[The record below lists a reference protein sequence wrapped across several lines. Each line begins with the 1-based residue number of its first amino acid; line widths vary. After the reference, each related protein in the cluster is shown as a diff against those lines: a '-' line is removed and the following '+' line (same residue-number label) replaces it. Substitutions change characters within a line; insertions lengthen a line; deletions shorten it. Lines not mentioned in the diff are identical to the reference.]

1 MWPEGSNSERVRR
14 LQSVTDAALAHLRL
28 DDLLAALLDRTRE
41 ILEVDTCAILLL
53 DEETNELVARAALG
67 IEEEVEQGVRVPVG
81 GGFAGRIA
89 AEKRPVIL
97 DDVDHAH
104 VLNPIL
110 REKGIKSMLG
120 VPLVVEGDVRGVL
133 HVGSLHLRDFQK
145 DEVELLQLVAD
156 RAALAIEHA
165 RLFEA
170 ERAAR
175 ERIEHVQ
182 AVTDAALAH
191 LEVNELLNVLL
202 PRIRDILRTDTCA
215 VLLLDE
221 ETNEL
226 VARAALGIEE
236 EVGVRIPVGAGFAGR
251 VADEARP
258 MVIDV
263 DEYPVY
269 NPILR
274 EKQLKSM
281 VGVPLLVRGESL
293 GVLHVGTLTPRI
305 FTHDEV
311 ELLQLVAERVAIAIE
326 RAQLH
331 EELIQL
337 DQLKLNF
344 VSVASHELRTP
355 ATSVYGVLKTL
366 FERGPDLNEEL
377 REELLR
383 VGVEQGERLRSL
395 LEELLDLSRL
405 DARAITVEPRPV
417 VLKSALADVV
427 HGALASSD
435 AVDLD
440 IPDDLAAV
448 VDPLVLERVISNLV
462 ANAVRYGAPPIRIV
476 AQQRDR
482 HLRVAVEDAG
492 PGVPK
497 DLEGRIFDRF
507 ARGGGES
514 GHGLGLAIARAYAQ
528 AHGGDLIYD
537 ARPSGARFEL
547 LIPQERNGLSKPAGL
562 ARQRLL
568 QRVER
573 GRAHDA
579 VLGQALR
586 DLEPLDRVLRRRP
599 VVAVGRARRE
609 AECRERPL
617 QGLHLRSRVAGLERL
632 GRRRRR
638 GVRVRRRGGLHR
650 HGDVL
655 HRRCHRR
662 RRRLPAVEDARGRE
676 DRKDDGEAGEPD
688 DRDLRHRQRPPG
700 DHELALAGRAIVRVL
715 RQDPHFVG
723 VVLVDAAIGATL
735 RLGRQLGLVEPV
747 VVPGAAAA
755 LREPPWPGPYRV
767 RRGAAK
773 PYNVAGP

>member
-1 MWPEGSNSERVRR
+1 MWPEASTSEHVRR

-28 DDLLAALLDRTRE
+28 DELLAALLERTRQ

-67 IEEEVEQGVRVPVG
+67 IEEEVDQGVRIPVG

-104 VLNPIL
+104 VLNPLL

-120 VPLVVEGDVRGVL
+120 VPLVVEGEVRGVL
-133 HVGSLHLRDFQK
+133 HVGSLHFRAFDET
-145 DEVELLQLVAD
+145 EVELLQLVAD

-175 ERIEHVQ
+175 VRIEHVQ

-191 LEVNELLNVLL
+191 LEVNELLKVLL
-202 PRIRDILRTDTCA
+202 PRIRGILDADTCA
-215 VLLLDE
+215 VLLLDVQ
-221 ETNEL
+221 TNEL

-236 EVGVRIPVGAGFAGR
+236 EVGIRIPLGAGFAGR
-251 VADEARP
+251 VAQEARP

-274 EKQLKSM
+274 QKKLKCM
-281 VGVPLLVRGESL
+281 VGVPLLVRGASL
-293 GVLHVGTLTPRI
+293 GVLHVGTLTPRQ
-305 FTHDEV
+305 FTRDEV
-311 ELLQLVAERVAIAIE
+311 ELLQIVAERVAIAIE

-344 VSVASHELRTP
+344 VAIASHELRTP

-366 FERGPDLNEEL
+366 SDRGPQLNEEL
-377 REELLR
+377 REELIR
-383 VGVEQGERLRSL
+383 VGVEQGERLRRL

-405 DARAITVEPRPV
+405 DARAVTVAPRPV
-417 VLKSALADVV
+417 VLKAALFDVV
-427 HGALASSD
+427 RGALATAD
-435 AVDLD
+435 AVELD
-440 IPDDLAAV
+440 IPEDLAAV
-448 VDPLVLERVISNLV
+448 VDPLVLERVVSNLV

-497 DLEGRIFDRF
+497 ELEGRIFDRF
-507 ARGGGES
+507 ARGGGET

-528 AHGGDLIYD
+528 AHGGDLVYD
-537 ARPSGARFEL
+537 PRPGGARFEL
-547 LIPQERNGLSKPAGL
+547 LIPQERNGLSKQPA
-562 ARQRLL
+562 
-568 QRVER
+568 
-573 GRAHDA
+573 
-579 VLGQALR
+579 
-586 DLEPLDRVLRRRP
+586 
-599 VVAVGRARRE
+599 
-609 AECRERPL
+609 
-617 QGLHLRSRVAGLERL
+617 
-632 GRRRRR
+632 
-638 GVRVRRRGGLHR
+638 
-650 HGDVL
+650 
-655 HRRCHRR
+655 
-662 RRRLPAVEDARGRE
+662 
-676 DRKDDGEAGEPD
+676 
-688 DRDLRHRQRPPG
+688 
-700 DHELALAGRAIVRVL
+700 
-715 RQDPHFVG
+715 
-723 VVLVDAAIGATL
+723 
-735 RLGRQLGLVEPV
+735 
-747 VVPGAAAA
+747 
-755 LREPPWPGPYRV
+755 
-767 RRGAAK
+767 
-773 PYNVAGP
+773 

>member
-1 MWPEGSNSERVRR
+1 MRPQTGSTAEHVRR
-14 LQSVTDAALAHLRL
+14 LQTVTDAALAHLRL
-28 DDLLAALLDRTRE
+28 DELLGALLERTRQ

-67 IEEEVEQGVRVPVG
+67 IEEEVEQGVRIPVG

-89 AEKRPVIL
+89 AEKQPVVL
-97 DDVDHAH
+97 EDVDHAH

-120 VPLVVEGDVRGVL
+120 VPLVVESEVRGVL
-133 HVGSLHLRDFQK
+133 HVGSLVPRRFDE

-191 LEVNELLNVLL
+191 LEVNELLRVLL
-202 PRIRDILRTDTCA
+202 PRIRDILETDTCA

-221 ETNEL
+221 ETDEL

-236 EVGVRIPVGAGFAGR
+236 EVGVRIPLGAGFAGR
-251 VADEARP
+251 VAAEARP

-263 DEYPVY
+263 DEYQVF

-274 EKQLKSM
+274 QKKIKSM
-281 VGVPLLVRGESL
+281 LGVPLLVRGFAL
-293 GVLHVGTLTPRI
+293 GVLHVGTLTPRE
-305 FTHDEV
+305 FTRDDV
-311 ELLQLVAERVAIAIE
+311 ELLQLVSERVAIAIE
-326 RAQLH
+326 RARLH
-331 EELIQL
+331 EDLVQL

-344 VSVASHELRTP
+344 VAIASHELRTP
-355 ATSVYGVLKTL
+355 ATAVYGVLKTL
-366 FERGPDLNEEL
+366 AERGRELTDEL

-383 VGVEQGERLRSL
+383 VGVEQGERLRRL

-405 DARAITVEPRPV
+405 DAHAIVVDPRPI
-417 VLKSALADVV
+417 VLKAAVADVV
-427 HGALASSD
+427 HGALPTPD
-435 AVDLD
+435 AVELD

-497 DLEGRIFDRF
+497 ELEGRIFDRF
-507 ARGGGES
+507 ARGGGET

-528 AHGGDLIYD
+528 AHGGDLVHD
-537 ARPSGARFEL
+537 PRPGGARFEL
-547 LIPQERNGLSKPAGL
+547 LIPQELNGLSKNG
-562 ARQRLL
+562 
-568 QRVER
+568 
-573 GRAHDA
+573 
-579 VLGQALR
+579 
-586 DLEPLDRVLRRRP
+586 
-599 VVAVGRARRE
+599 
-609 AECRERPL
+609 
-617 QGLHLRSRVAGLERL
+617 
-632 GRRRRR
+632 
-638 GVRVRRRGGLHR
+638 
-650 HGDVL
+650 
-655 HRRCHRR
+655 
-662 RRRLPAVEDARGRE
+662 
-676 DRKDDGEAGEPD
+676 
-688 DRDLRHRQRPPG
+688 
-700 DHELALAGRAIVRVL
+700 
-715 RQDPHFVG
+715 
-723 VVLVDAAIGATL
+723 
-735 RLGRQLGLVEPV
+735 
-747 VVPGAAAA
+747 
-755 LREPPWPGPYRV
+755 
-767 RRGAAK
+767 
-773 PYNVAGP
+773 

>member
-1 MWPEGSNSERVRR
+1 VWPEGSTAEHVRR

-28 DDLLAALLDRTRE
+28 DELLGALLERTRQ

-104 VLNPIL
+104 VLNPVL

-120 VPLVVEGDVRGVL
+120 VPLVVEGEVRGVL
-133 HVGSLHLRDFQK
+133 HVGSLVPRAFQE
-145 DEVELLQLVAD
+145 DETELLQLVAD

-191 LEVNELLNVLL
+191 LEVNELLRVLL

-236 EVGVRIPVGAGFAGR
+236 EVGVRIPLGAGFAGR
-251 VADEARP
+251 VALEARP

-263 DEYPVY
+263 DEYPVF

-274 EKQLKSM
+274 QKHLKSM
-281 VGVPLLVRGESL
+281 LGVPLLVRGSSL
-293 GVLHVGTLTPRI
+293 GVLHVGTLAPRR
-305 FTHDEV
+305 FTRDEV
-311 ELLQLVAERVAIAIE
+311 ELLQIVSERVAIAIE

-344 VSVASHELRTP
+344 VAIASHELRTP
-355 ATSVYGVLKTL
+355 ATSVYGVLRTL
-366 FERGPDLNEEL
+366 ADRGSELTEEL
-377 REELLR
+377 REELLN
-383 VGVEQGERLRSL
+383 VGVEQGERLRRL

-405 DARAITVEPRPV
+405 DARAINVEPRPV

-427 HGALASSD
+427 QGAALSAPD
-435 AVDLD
+435 AVELD

-448 VDPLVLERVISNLV
+448 VDPLVLERVVSNLV
-462 ANAVRYGAPPIRIV
+462 ANAMRYGKPPIRIV
-476 AQQRDR
+476 AYQRDR
-482 HLRVAVEDAG
+482 HLRVAVEDEG
-492 PGVPK
+492 PGVPA
-497 DLEGRIFDRF
+497 DLEGRIFERF
-507 ARGGGES
+507 ARGGGKT

-528 AHGGDLIYD
+528 AHGGDLVYD
-537 ARPSGARFEL
+537 HRPNGARFEL
-547 LIPQERNGLSKPAGL
+547 LIPQELNGLTKPG
-562 ARQRLL
+562 
-568 QRVER
+568 
-573 GRAHDA
+573 
-579 VLGQALR
+579 
-586 DLEPLDRVLRRRP
+586 
-599 VVAVGRARRE
+599 
-609 AECRERPL
+609 
-617 QGLHLRSRVAGLERL
+617 
-632 GRRRRR
+632 
-638 GVRVRRRGGLHR
+638 
-650 HGDVL
+650 
-655 HRRCHRR
+655 
-662 RRRLPAVEDARGRE
+662 
-676 DRKDDGEAGEPD
+676 
-688 DRDLRHRQRPPG
+688 
-700 DHELALAGRAIVRVL
+700 
-715 RQDPHFVG
+715 
-723 VVLVDAAIGATL
+723 
-735 RLGRQLGLVEPV
+735 
-747 VVPGAAAA
+747 
-755 LREPPWPGPYRV
+755 
-767 RRGAAK
+767 
-773 PYNVAGP
+773 

>member
-1 MWPEGSNSERVRR
+1 VWPEGSTAEHVRR

-28 DDLLAALLDRTRE
+28 DELLGALLERTRQ

-89 AEKRPVIL
+89 AEKRPVVL

-104 VLNPIL
+104 VLNPLL

-120 VPLVVEGDVRGVL
+120 VPLIVEAEVRGVL
-133 HVGSLHLRDFQK
+133 HVGSLVHRAFEE

-191 LEVNELLNVLL
+191 LEVNELLRVLL

-221 ETNEL
+221 ETKEL

-236 EVGVRIPVGAGFAGR
+236 EVGVRIPLGAGFAGR
-251 VADEARP
+251 VALEARP
-258 MVIDV
+258 MIIDV
-263 DEYPVY
+263 DSYPIF

-274 EKQLKSM
+274 QKHLKSM
-281 VGVPLLVRGESL
+281 VGVPLLVRGVSL
-293 GVLHVGTLTPRI
+293 GVLHVGTLAPRT
-305 FTHDEV
+305 FTRDEV

-331 EELIQL
+331 EDLIQL

-344 VSVASHELRTP
+344 VAIASHELRTP
-355 ATSVYGVLKTL
+355 ATSVYGVLRTL
-366 FERGPDLNEEL
+366 ADRGPELSQEL
-377 REELLR
+377 RDELLQ
-383 VGVEQGERLRSL
+383 VGVEQGERLRRL

-405 DARAITVEPRPV
+405 DARAISVEPRPV

-427 HGALASSD
+427 HGALSTSD
-435 AVDLD
+435 AVELD

-462 ANAVRYGAPPIRIV
+462 ANAVRYGEPPIRIV
-476 AQQRDR
+476 ASQRDR

-507 ARGGGES
+507 ARGGSTGES

-528 AHGGDLIYD
+528 AHGGDLVYD
-537 ARPSGARFEL
+537 PRAGGARFEL
-547 LIPQERNGLSKPAGL
+547 LIPQERNGIS
-562 ARQRLL
+562 
-568 QRVER
+568 
-573 GRAHDA
+573 
-579 VLGQALR
+579 
-586 DLEPLDRVLRRRP
+586 
-599 VVAVGRARRE
+599 
-609 AECRERPL
+609 
-617 QGLHLRSRVAGLERL
+617 S
-632 GRRRRR
+632 
-638 GVRVRRRGGLHR
+638 
-650 HGDVL
+650 
-655 HRRCHRR
+655 
-662 RRRLPAVEDARGRE
+662 
-676 DRKDDGEAGEPD
+676 
-688 DRDLRHRQRPPG
+688 PG
-700 DHELALAGRAIVRVL
+700 
-715 RQDPHFVG
+715 
-723 VVLVDAAIGATL
+723 
-735 RLGRQLGLVEPV
+735 
-747 VVPGAAAA
+747 
-755 LREPPWPGPYRV
+755 
-767 RRGAAK
+767 
-773 PYNVAGP
+773 

>member
-1 MWPEGSNSERVRR
+1 VWPEGSTSERVRR

-28 DDLLAALLDRTRE
+28 DELLAALLDRTRQ

-120 VPLVVEGDVRGVL
+120 VPLVVEGEVRGVL

-191 LEVNELLNVLL
+191 LDVNELLNVLL

-236 EVGVRIPVGAGFAGR
+236 EVGVRIPIGAGFAGR

-281 VGVPLLVRGESL
+281 VGVPLLVRSVSL

-344 VSVASHELRTP
+344 VAIASHELRTP

-366 FERGPDLNEEL
+366 FERGPALNEEL

-405 DARAITVEPRPV
+405 DARAIIVEPRPV

-427 HGALASSD
+427 HGALAASD
-435 AVDLD
+435 TVELD

-448 VDPLVLERVISNLV
+448 VDPLVLERVVSNLV

-547 LIPQERNGLSKPAGL
+547 LIPQERNGLS
-562 ARQRLL
+562 
-568 QRVER
+568 
-573 GRAHDA
+573 
-579 VLGQALR
+579 
-586 DLEPLDRVLRRRP
+586 
-599 VVAVGRARRE
+599 
-609 AECRERPL
+609 
-617 QGLHLRSRVAGLERL
+617 
-632 GRRRRR
+632 
-638 GVRVRRRGGLHR
+638 
-650 HGDVL
+650 
-655 HRRCHRR
+655 
-662 RRRLPAVEDARGRE
+662 
-676 DRKDDGEAGEPD
+676 
-688 DRDLRHRQRPPG
+688 PP
-700 DHELALAGRAIVRVL
+700 
-715 RQDPHFVG
+715 
-723 VVLVDAAIGATL
+723 
-735 RLGRQLGLVEPV
+735 
-747 VVPGAAAA
+747 
-755 LREPPWPGPYRV
+755 
-767 RRGAAK
+767 
-773 PYNVAGP
+773 

>member
-1 MWPEGSNSERVRR
+1 VWPEGSTSEHVRR

-28 DDLLAALLDRTRE
+28 DELLGALLERTRQ
-41 ILEVDTCAILLL
+41 ILDIDTCAILLL
-53 DEETNELVARAALG
+53 DEDTNELVTRAALG

-89 AEKRPVIL
+89 AEKQPVIL

-104 VLNPIL
+104 VLNPLL
-110 REKGIKSMLG
+110 REKGVKSMLG
-120 VPLVVEGDVRGVL
+120 VPLVVEGEVRGVL
-133 HVGSLHLRDFQK
+133 HVGSLKARAFHD

-221 ETNEL
+221 ESNEL
-226 VARAALGIEE
+226 VVRAALGIEE

-263 DEYPVY
+263 EEYPVY

-274 EKQLKSM
+274 EKRLKSM
-281 VGVPLLVRGESL
+281 VGVPLLVRGASL

-305 FTHDEV
+305 FTRDEV

-344 VSVASHELRTP
+344 VAIASHELRTP
-355 ATSVYGVLKTL
+355 ATSVYGVLQTL
-366 FERGPDLNEEL
+366 WERGPALNEEL

-383 VGVEQGERLRSL
+383 VGVEQGERLRRL

-405 DARAITVEPRPV
+405 DARAINVEPRPV
-417 VLKSALADVV
+417 VLKSTLADVV

-435 AVDLD
+435 TVDLD

-448 VDPLVLERVISNLV
+448 VDPLVLERVVSNLV
-462 ANAVRYGAPPIRIV
+462 ANAVRYGEPPIRIV

-482 HLRVAVEDAG
+482 HLRVTVEDAG

-497 DLEGRIFDRF
+497 ELEGRIFDRF
-507 ARGGGES
+507 ARGSGEGGT
-514 GHGLGLAIARAYAQ
+514 GLGLAIARAYAQ
-528 AHGGDLIYD
+528 AHGGDLIYQPRG
-537 ARPSGARFEL
+537 AGARFEL
-547 LIPQERNGLSKPAGL
+547 LIPQERNGLRKP
-562 ARQRLL
+562 
-568 QRVER
+568 
-573 GRAHDA
+573 
-579 VLGQALR
+579 
-586 DLEPLDRVLRRRP
+586 
-599 VVAVGRARRE
+599 
-609 AECRERPL
+609 
-617 QGLHLRSRVAGLERL
+617 S
-632 GRRRRR
+632 
-638 GVRVRRRGGLHR
+638 
-650 HGDVL
+650 
-655 HRRCHRR
+655 
-662 RRRLPAVEDARGRE
+662 
-676 DRKDDGEAGEPD
+676 
-688 DRDLRHRQRPPG
+688 
-700 DHELALAGRAIVRVL
+700 
-715 RQDPHFVG
+715 
-723 VVLVDAAIGATL
+723 
-735 RLGRQLGLVEPV
+735 
-747 VVPGAAAA
+747 
-755 LREPPWPGPYRV
+755 
-767 RRGAAK
+767 
-773 PYNVAGP
+773 